1 MGASSST
8 VIGYKYF
15 TSMLLFIGNPIER
28 LLGINFDKRGWHV
41 PFTDEAKN
49 VKLIGTVKAPTLFG
63 ENEGGVEGEIH
74 LRLGTSDQEVVP
86 FFDEYMFEKGLVA
99 SAYPYYSYL
108 AFKDFYVG
116 NSNNI
121 REMLLW
127 PKRINVREDGR
138 EQWYV
143 SKAEI
148 PNFNVI
154 ESPAIEYLLN
164 SNIRLTRR
172 TASKHLNSL
181 NSPTFSNWY
190 TATPANLNFANTED
204 SKTFTLGGSGSRD
217 GGYSLPT
224 RPENY
229 SYSCKNIIEFNKVCA
244 LYIEL
249 SIRFCSLDTYV
260 DFGET
265 HIIGDVEI
273 TTDTQHSD
281 SWYEYKTKTFKM
293 TIITDKSLTIFARA
307 LGAQTNPDTPA
318 DKFHISCYLQDLI
331 VDIDRTE
338 VVYESS
344 SDMNAIHAIREILT
358 DDTAMNKPESLVNDE
373 NFRKAADWIY
383 DEGFGISA
391 AFENKSCTDAINEI
405 CGHIEAG
412 IRVNRQTGLY
422 EMVLFRDGWFEENEI
437 HTISERKIK
446 NFSCEPTDVDDVINL
461 LNVSYYDRENIKTA
475 SFPVAE
481 NGLIKTLQTVNE
493 ESIDLKYFSN
503 IISAQKIANWKLKQ
517 LSTPVFKG
525 SFSTAF
531 KDARKWN
538 RYDLIRLPWSKR
550 WDGTILVRIN
560 SINIGGPKSHEVKV
574 EFIEVVSSEGAL
586 NTTINVDEPII
597 VPTVPVPC
605 NSKVFELGYYDS
617 VHARG
622 EREFNLDLVDIPE
635 LGFTGALAEKPQ
647 NNSLNAALYVLENN
661 EYGRYATVNYVET
674 ARLDENI
681 DRITNVIKIKQVG
694 DLDSVQMGTK
704 IYINDEMMVFE
715 YYDASTNLLTVKRG
729 AEDLIPKNHNADSI
743 LYFADDVL
751 SVDRTTRVFSDQIEA
766 KVVTTTP
773 SGVLAFEDA
782 DTHEIEFK
790 ARSIRP
796 YPPAN
801 VKINDEYWPESID
814 ANPMLTWSDRNR
826 LQQTG
831 GEPLSWYEGSV
842 TKEEGVTYHYQIK
855 DELENVIDSGDDVGS
870 GLILDLEPADFF
882 PSAKLAL
889 WSERNGIQSL
899 ERVEILLIS
908 EVGLLNGFLESIYAQ
923 NEYVNLKASL
933 TNHVP
938 ISSLTV
944 VDGTLPTGLSIIG
957 TNITGSCSTQGT
969 YTFTLESTDILTNIV
984 QKTFTVKVQGV
995 LWSQLTFDGQN
1006 MTDRVAGNTWS
1017 QGSGNTFVQGLYD
1030 GSDYALKMGG
1040 SELSTMVKTM
1050 TQSGNFSIAVTV
1062 NVPAMDQIN
1071 GFVFLGSRTS
1081 NSNRENLYIATNGE
1095 LRAYRQGASSGTT
1108 LNSGFYLEAGK
1119 TYRVGYDKSGNNR
1132 RLFVD
1137 GVLVASDVF
1146 SATVSNTSNVYLGLN
1161 RYDSNQVYSK
1171 AILDNVVISTGSSR
1185 FM

>member
-1 MGASSST
+1 
-8 VIGYKYF
+8 
-15 TSMLLFIGNPIER
+15 MLLFVGNPIER
-28 LLGINFDKRGWHV
+28 MLGINFDKRGWYV

-74 LRLGTSDQEVVP
+74 LRLGTNDQEVVP
-86 FFDEYMFEKGLVA
+86 FFDQYMSDKGLVA

-108 AFKDFYVG
+108 AFNDFYVG

-164 SNIRLTRR
+164 SDIRLTKKV
-172 TASKHLNSL
+172 ASKHLKTL
-181 NSPTFSNWY
+181 NNPSFSNWV
-190 TATPANLNFANTED
+190 TLTTQNLNFSNSSD
-204 SKTFTLGGSGSRD
+204 SKTSYVGPSVTRSGGF
-217 GGYSLPT
+217 SLPT
-224 RPENY
+224 KPENF
-229 SYSCKNIIEFNKVCA
+229 SANSKIVIEFNKICA
-244 LYIEL
+244 LYVEIP
-249 SIRFCSLDTYV
+249 IQFCSLDTYV
-260 DFGET
+260 DFGDT
-265 HIIGDVEI
+265 HIIGGVEI
-273 TTDTQHSD
+273 TTDTHQSD
-281 SWYEYKTKTFKM
+281 SWFEYKTKTFKM

-307 LGAQTNPDTPA
+307 LGAQTKPDTPS
-318 DKFHISCYLQDLI
+318 DKFHISCFVQDLI
-331 VDIDRTE
+331 INIDRAE
-338 VVYESS
+338 VVYETS

-358 DDTAMNKPESLVNDE
+358 DDTAMNKPEALVNDD

-383 DEGFGISA
+383 NEGFGISA

-422 EMVLFRDGWFEENEI
+422 EMVLFRDEWFEENEI

-493 ESIDLKYFSN
+493 ESIDLKYFSS

-574 EFIEVVSSEGAL
+574 EFVEVVSSEGAL

-647 NNSLNAALYVLENN
+647 NNSLNAALYVLEN
-661 EYGRYATVNYVET
+661 EQYERYATVNYVET

-681 DRITNVIKIKQVG
+681 DRIANVIKIKQVG

-729 AEDLIPKNHNADSI
+729 VEDLIPKKHNADSI

-766 KVVTTTP
+766 KVVTVTP
-773 SGVLAFEDA
+773 SGMLAFEDA
-782 DTHEIEFK
+782 DSHELEFK

-814 ANPMLTWSDRNR
+814 ANPVLTWSDRNR

-831 GEPLSWYEGSV
+831 GVPLSWYEGSV

-855 DELENVIDSGDDVGS
+855 DESENVIRFGDDVAS
-870 GLILDLEPADFF
+870 GLILDLEPVDFF
-882 PSAKLAL
+882 PSATLEL

-899 ERVEILLIS
+899 ERVDLLLIS
-908 EVGLLNGFLESIYAQ
+908 EVGLLKGFIEPIYAQ

-933 TNHVP
+933 TSDVL

-944 VDGTLPTGLSIIG
+944 VDGALPTGLSIVG

-969 YTFTLESTDILTNIV
+969 YTFTLESTDILNNIV

-1006 MTDRVAGNTWS
+1006 MADQVAGNTWTL
-1017 QGSGNTFVQGLYD
+1017 GSDNTFVEGLYD

-1040 SELSTMVKTM
+1040 TNAPVMTKTFN
-1050 TQSGNFSIAVTV
+1050 QSQNFSISGLMRVDSIG
-1062 NVPAMDQIN
+1062 AMEGLIYMGDP
-1071 GFVFLGSRTS
+1071 GS
-1081 NSNRENLYIATNGE
+1081 NNNRESVWVHSRGFIGC
-1095 LRAYRQGASSGTT
+1095 YRQAGAGTGV
-1108 LNSGFYLEAGK
+1108 SIDSDFYIEAGK
-1119 TYRVGYDKSGNNR
+1119 TYQIGYVRNGTSRK
-1132 RLFVD
+1132 LYVD
-1137 GVLVASDVF
+1137 GQLIASDVYT
-1146 SATVSNTSNVYLGLN
+1146 STVSNSANIYVGMNRTSSTAFV
-1161 RYDSNQVYSK
+1161 SN
-1171 AILDNVVISTGSSR
+1171 AIFDNIVISTGSPR
-1185 FM
+1185 FE